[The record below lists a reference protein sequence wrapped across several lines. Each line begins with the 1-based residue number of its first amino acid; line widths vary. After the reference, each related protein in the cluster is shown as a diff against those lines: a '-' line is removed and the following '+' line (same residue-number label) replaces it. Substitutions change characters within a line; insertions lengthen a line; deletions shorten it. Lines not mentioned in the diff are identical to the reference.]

1 MRLESG
7 SREPGHYLGLGCD
20 VDTVGL
26 LMTVIAPGR
35 ISRSRLEKIK
45 LLNYESGAVLDSYN
59 TARSVTLLTSGLF
72 PRYIDM

>member
-1 MRLESG
+1 MI
-7 SREPGHYLGLGCD
+7 

-45 LLNYESGAVLDSYN
+45 LLNYESGAELDSYN
-59 TARSVTLLTSGLF
+59 TARSVTLLPAHCSLL
-72 PRYIDM
+72 PVSPIY